1 MPSSCLLHYAS
12 TTPSLLHRYSFTTP
26 SLLLHY
32 SFTTLSLLFHYS
44 FNASAVFGHF
54 FCIKIGFTQ
63 MLIVSLHHDS
73 KTLEGWCCI
82 NAKKTKKILH
92 VSTILCTFAAQ
103 FPRKSVNIHP
113 KFPWKSVK
121 IGTQFPW
128 KSVGIVCNK
137 QIISK
142 FSYSQGKQLFFYYQI
157 IRLFLTKI
165 IRNYPFIATN
175 ITKNWSNRFSL
186 TYNYRIIIHIIF
198 HSLTL

>member
-1 MPSSCLLHYAS
+1 MP
-12 TTPSLLHRYSFTTP
+12 PSLRLYYSFTTL

-32 SFTTLSLLFHYS
+32 SFATLSLLFHYS
-44 FNASAVFGHF
+44 FATLSPLFQRFRRFWAL

-63 MLIVSLHHDS
+63 MLIVPLHRDF
-73 KTLEGWCCI
+73 KTLGGWCCI

-142 FSYSQGKQLFFYYQI
+142 FSYSQGKQLFFT
-157 IRLFLTKI
+157 IR
-165 IRNYPFIATN
+165 
-175 ITKNWSNRFSL
+175 
-186 TYNYRIIIHIIF
+186 
-198 HSLTL
+198 